1 MSVLALAHRVIEFL
15 PVLARFAILMALI
28 VVIPRFSRR
37 VSLPEAVGLLLSGVV
52 LGPHMLDVFP
62 REHPVADFFSEL
74 GMLLLMFLAG
84 LEIDLTLFRQKIFRS
99 IVFGADHDCDP
110 VAAGDAG
117 GSLARLRPAAGHR
130 RGIAAR
136 VAHAARTDYRG
147 QTRCEPSRA
156 RRRHVSVPR

>member
-62 REHPVADFFSEL
+62 REHPVALCF
-74 GMLLLMFLAG
+74 
-84 LEIDLTLFRQKIFRS
+84 
-99 IVFGADHDCDP
+99 
-110 VAAGDAG
+110 
-117 GSLARLRPAAGHR
+117 
-130 RGIAAR
+130 
-136 VAHAARTDYRG
+136 
-147 QTRCEPSRA
+147 
-156 RRRHVSVPR
+156 